1 MRVEVIVIVGLLV
14 LALLLLNAIFLAV
27 IYFMRRKMREVS
39 EWPYT
44 QGRVTESALESR
56 SGEEGSTDYPRV
68 RYSYQMLGRA
78 YQGSQIATGPE
89 VGGSGARRVIERY
102 PAGAAVR
109 VYYNPQNPEEAV
121 LEQKAPAMTLM
132 WAILA
137 VFDCAL
143 LGAIAAVV
151 WGFAYHAGG

>member
-1 MRVEVIVIVGLLV
+1 MRVELIVIVGLLV
-14 LALLLLNAIFLAV
+14 FALLLLNAIFLAV
-27 IYFMRRKMREVS
+27 IFFMRRKMRQVS

-44 QGRVTESALESR
+44 QGTVTESRLESR
-56 SGEEGSTDYPRV
+56 SSEDGSTDYPVV
-68 RYSYQMLGRA
+68 RYTYQLIGRA
-78 YQGSQIATGPE
+78 YQGSRIATGPV
-89 VGGSGARRVIERY
+89 VGGSGARKVIERY

-132 WAILA
+132 WVILA

-143 LGAIAAVV
+143 LGAILVVAV
-151 WGFAYHAGG
+151 WGFA